1 MSALMLGH
9 IFSLLW
15 KVAHLVNRKDVH
27 MTSMLSRLESD
38 PTELRSSMA
47 FFVVL
52 FLSQQPGPF
61 PQQSYTI
68 QFSTSVLHD
77 PD

>member
-15 KVAHLVNRKDVH
+15 KVAHLVIRKDAH
-27 MTSMLSRLESD
+27 MTSMLSMLESG

-47 FFVVL
+47 FFF
-52 FLSQQPGPF
+52 FLTQQPGPF

-77 PD
+77 PA